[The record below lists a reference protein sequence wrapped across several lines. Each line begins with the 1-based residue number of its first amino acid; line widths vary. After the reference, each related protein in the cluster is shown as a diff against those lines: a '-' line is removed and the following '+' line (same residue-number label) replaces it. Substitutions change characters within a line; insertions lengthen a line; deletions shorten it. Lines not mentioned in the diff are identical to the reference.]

1 MDEDFKKIC
10 LQFFRLTFQG
20 QMSRS
25 KFKILKMPCLD
36 LKQAAFDRKLDFL
49 GEVQLI
55 SKCYTQRF
63 SFFTL
68 KFKSEVNKYILNKG
82 QRSNQ

>member
-1 MDEDFKKIC
+1 MLIVGDIVFLDQFWMRTSKKC

-36 LKQAAFDRKLDFL
+36 LKQAAFDKKLDFW
-49 GEVQLI
+49 GEIQSI
-55 SKCYTQRF
+55 SEFYTQRF
-63 SFFTL
+63 SIFHI
-68 KFKSEVNKYILNKG
+68 KV
-82 QRSNQ
+82 

>member
-1 MDEDFKKIC
+1 MSRPILDEDFKKIC

-36 LKQAAFDRKLDFL
+36 LKQAAFDKKLDFL
-49 GEVQLI
+49 GEIQSI
-55 SKCYTQRF
+55 SEFYTQSF
-63 SFFTL
+63 SFSHI
-68 KFKSEVNKYILNKG
+68 KV
-82 QRSNQ
+82 